1 MLSNARMGEG
11 MVSGGLQFTTGIKC
25 DDRTIEDSLK
35 ELESLVLLSTQVSN
49 MGNITDQ
56 VEFKTS
62 LLPNEQQDLNVVRQ
76 KLNHNKQFDLS
87 TFDPSIDYKTSVDP
101 YWDTA
106 DTRFGN
112 FNSTPYHNDN
122 STPSNND
129 NITLDSN
136 LVPRSFNNATFTGTT
151 LPYSLLSSLGMQSL
165 NSTQEPETPG
175 YSNNCSNE
183 KNIYSMSVNSPP
195 SMYNMNYNFKKQTK
209 SSAII
214 PTWINIPE
222 NSKFFIIKCNNVEHI
237 KKSFYNSIWSS
248 THFGN
253 KRLSESYKRL
263 DLNTKAK
270 LFLFFSVNGS
280 GKFCGV
286 AEMTSD
292 LRDDLDTSIW
302 TESEKFGNAFK
313 VRWIIV
319 RNINNKLL
327 KRFLLP
333 NNEMKPVT
341 NSRDTQEVPPLIG
354 TVMLKLFKSQGFD
367 FEITSF
373 LDET

>member
-1 MLSNARMGEG
+1 MLSKERMGEG
-11 MVSGGLQFTTGIKC
+11 LVSSGLRFTTGINH

-35 ELESLVLLSTQVSN
+35 ELESLVILSTQVSKGCN
-49 MGNITDQ
+49 ALDQ
-56 VEFKTS
+56 IEFKTS
-62 LLPNEQQDLNVVRQ
+62 LSANEPQDMNEVRQ
-76 KLNHNKQFDLS
+76 KINDNKQFDLP
-87 TFDPSIDYKTSVDP
+87 TFDPSTGYKTSTDS
-101 YWDTA
+101 YWDTYGE
-106 DTRFGN
+106 TSGN
-112 FNSTPYHNDN
+112 YQLLSYTNNNLKPY
-122 STPSNND
+122 NND
-129 NITLDSN
+129 NIIMDSSS
-136 LVPRSFNNATFTGTT
+136 VPRSFNNTAITDP
-151 LPYSLLSSLGMQSL
+151 PYSLLSSLGIDSL
-165 NSTQEPETPG
+165 NSVLKQEASG
-175 YSNNCSNE
+175 YANNYYDD
-183 KNIYSMSVNSPP
+183 KIYSIPTSVPQSMQYMNS
-195 SMYNMNYNFKKQTK
+195 NFKRQNK

-214 PTWINIPE
+214 PTWINIPA

-253 KRLSESYKRL
+253 KRLSESYKK
-263 DLNTKAK
+263 LNTTTKAK

-302 TESEKFGNAFK
+302 TESEKFGSAFK

-354 TVMLKLFKSQGFD
+354 TVMLKLFKSQGSD